1 MATEDISRLSFDPGK
16 HYSSVRMQQGRVMI
30 DADWNAKERIE
41 HEDRRRARVEIVGPS
56 GSPDQGFRIANPEI
70 TAAGYIDFEIEP
82 GSFYLGGL
90 RLEIDQK
97 ETYRLQKDWLLQP
110 SDLHPA
116 PQGERYDLIY
126 LEAWQ
131 QPVGAVEDGE
141 LFEVALGGAD
151 TSMRIRNMNR
161 VRLEPGVQAND
172 CKDAWQKLVEDW
184 KVNKKGTLNKE
195 NERVPDA
202 SLQVTFVAGGNPDN
216 YCTPLAAGGY
226 LGAENQAIRVQI
238 VDQTH
243 LTWGFD
249 NAAPLYRVSVNET
262 GETVTLKTD
271 PKDQAHWPLAGQTV
285 EILPWSAVLPNGEKI
300 AEIEGHLSKVES
312 SYNPDTGELRLTK
325 PVPADFGKEWA
336 SRYDHG
342 DLEESSFNFYMRVWN
357 RGADQISP
365 EKMPFTVGTP
375 LLLGNTGLGIT
386 ISGDEHVS
394 CNYWIIAA
402 RPETPNQVVPWELER
417 GLAPH
422 GIRRYYSPLALIH
435 WKIDANGNIQ
445 GEIIND
451 CRDTFR
457 PLTKLKGCC
466 TFTVGDG
473 VKSHGHFNSIEHA
486 LHNLPPQG
494 GKICLLPGLHH
505 ANVTIDEKMDI
516 QISGCGLHTVVHPNL
531 GQDQDPIFMIKNS
544 QRIEL
549 DNMTLI
555 SATGSV
561 IHVDD
566 QAGTGEPSRE
576 ILIHDNRM
584 IACVQAIFVKVQNE
598 IAGNNHIRIM
608 NNEIGML
615 DKAEG
620 EPAVFSQADDVLI
633 ERNRIIVIP
642 APDPDDPSDP
652 RDPDDPD
659 GFYDPCAEL
668 FRMYANRN
676 PLFRFL
682 YEVLVYMSSGTF
694 TKQIS
699 YLAQGGIQIGGG
711 SEGVK
716 IIRNRIIGGN
726 GNGITLGH
734 VPEQNADG
742 SIGIRNE
749 RMTYYPTATD
759 VEFNF
764 LRDNMIPFVY
774 DVSIEDNMI
783 LNMGL
788 SGIGVPAFFKSEKVA
803 IMFGV
808 EDLTVYLNRIERCA
822 HLTTDEDEAAGDML
836 EEVGF
841 GGVVLAACENA
852 AIQENRIEN
861 NGKSQLEPVC
871 GILILYGGKIDVS
884 NNRIINNGPRTFAD
898 DEDAK
903 RGLRGGIVIKMGFRQ
918 ILNKV
923 FDRELLFPD
932 GVPAVKVHN
941 NIVTH
946 PFGQA
951 LFIMALGPVSVIGNH
966 LTSQG
971 ADYRVNSYSLLA
983 GAVFILNLGVS
994 KDLIAAFLLQ
1004 GFRYLAAAGPTTFN
1018 SAVTRRAPAI
1028 GTTVSGLVGLLQR
1041 ILYLPSGNVLFA
1053 NNQTTLDLRQT
1064 DPNFAFSAQTIASL
1078 DDIAYNSNQSE
1089 CTSLLDFLYTDVAL
1103 LGVTIRAND
1112 NRFQEGLTVT
1122 LNSLF
1127 SFGFMNMAST
1137 NQATHCLQVF
1147 GVPAFTQA
1155 PANNV
1160 LYQIGCRDETA
1171 MVAKYLAVQPLEMAA
1186 FNPLIT

>member
-1 MATEDISRLSFDPGK
+1 MATKDISRLSFDPGK

-30 DADWNAKERIE
+30 DDDWNENERIE
-41 HEDRRRARVEIVGPS
+41 NEDRRRARVEIVGPS
-56 GSPDQGFRIANPEI
+56 GSPDRGFRIANPEI
-70 TAAGYIDFEIEP
+70 TAGGHINFEIET

-97 ETYRLQKDWLLQP
+97 ETYRLQKDWLQQP
-110 SDLHPA
+110 SGLHPV
-116 PQGERYDLIY
+116 PQGERYDLVY

-161 VRLEPGVQAND
+161 VRLEPGVQAYD
-172 CKDAWQKLVEDW
+172 CKNAWQKLVEDW

-202 SLQVTFVAGGNPDN
+202 SLQVTFVAGGNPDDL
-216 YCTPLAAGGY
+216 CTPLAAGGY

-238 VDQTH
+238 VDQIH

-249 NAAPLYRVSVNET
+249 NAAPLYRVSVNAT
-262 GETVTLKTD
+262 GETITLKTD

-285 EILPWSAVLPNGEKI
+285 EILPWSAVLPNAEKL

-312 SYNPDTGELRLTK
+312 SYNPDTGELTLTT
-325 PVPADFGKEWA
+325 PVPADFGKEWE
-336 SRYDHG
+336 SRDDHD

-357 RGADQISP
+357 RGADQTSTEKIS
-365 EKMPFTVGTP
+365 FTVGTP
-375 LLLGNTGLGIT
+375 LPLRNTGLEIT
-386 ISGDEHVS
+386 ITGNDHVSGD
-394 CNYWIIAA
+394 YWIIAA

-422 GIRRYYSPLALIH
+422 GIRRYYSPLALIL
-435 WKIDANGNIQ
+435 WKIDESGNIQ

-451 CRDTFR
+451 CRDTFL
-457 PLTKLKGCC
+457 PLTKLRGCC

-473 VKSHGHFNSIEHA
+473 VASHGHFNSIEHA

-516 QISGCGLHTVVHPNL
+516 RISGCGLHTVVHPNP
-531 GQDQDPIFMIKNS
+531 GHDQDPILIIKNS

-566 QAGTGEPSRE
+566 QAGTGGRQPSRE

-620 EPAVFSQADDVLI
+620 KPAIFSQADDVLI

-652 RDPDDPD
+652 RDSDDPD

-668 FRMYANRN
+668 FLIYANIK

-682 YEVLVYMSSGTF
+682 YGVLDYMSSGTF

-716 IIRNRIIGGN
+716 IIRNKIIGGN

-734 VPEQNADG
+734 VPVQNPDG
-742 SIGIRNE
+742 TTGIRNE
-749 RMTYYPTATD
+749 RIKLYQETTNEEY
-759 VEFNF
+759 NF
-764 LRDNMIPFVY
+764 LRDKMIPFVY
-774 DVSIEDNMI
+774 EVSVEDNMI
-783 LNMGL
+783 VNMGL
-788 SGIGVPAFFKSEKVA
+788 SGIGVPAFFKTEDVA
-803 IMFGV
+803 FMYSV
-808 EDLTVYLNRIERCA
+808 EDLTVYRNRIEQCA
-822 HLTTDEDEAAGDML
+822 HLTPEETPGDML
-836 EEVGF
+836 DEIGF
-841 GGVVLAACENA
+841 GGIVLAACENA
-852 AIQENRIEN
+852 IIRENRIEN
-861 NGKSQLEPVC
+861 NGISQLEPVC
-871 GILILYGGKIDVS
+871 GILILYAEKIDVS
-884 NNRIINNGPRTFAD
+884 DNRIINNGPRTFAD
-898 DEDAK
+898 DEDA
-903 RGLRGGIVIKMGFRQ
+903 RHGLRGGIVIKMGFGQ

-923 FDRELLFPD
+923 FDNELLFPD

-1004 GFRYLAAAGPTTFN
+1004 GFKYLAAAGPITSN
-1018 SAVTRRAPAI
+1018 SE
-1028 GTTVSGLVGLLQR
+1028 LVELVQR
-1041 ILYLPSGNVLFA
+1041 ILYLPGGNVLFA

-1064 DPNFAFSAQTIASL
+1064 DINFAFSAQTIASL

-1103 LGVTIRAND
+1103 WGVTIRAND

-1147 GVPAFTQA
+1147 GVPAFTQTT
-1155 PANNV
+1155 ANSV
-1160 LYQIGCRDETA
+1160 LYQIGCQDETTR
-1171 MVAKYLAVQPLEMAA
+1171 VGKHLAVQPY
-1186 FNPLIT
+1186 

>member
-1 MATEDISRLSFDPGK
+1 MATKDISRLSFDPGK

-30 DADWNAKERIE
+30 DDDWNENERIE
-41 HEDRRRARVEIVGPS
+41 NEDRRRARVEIVGPS
-56 GSPDQGFRIANPEI
+56 GSPDHGFRIANPEI
-70 TAAGYIDFEIEP
+70 TAAGHIDFEIES
-82 GSFYLGGL
+82 GCFFLGGL
-90 RLEIDQK
+90 RLEINQK
-97 ETYRLQKDWLLQP
+97 ETYRLQKDWLQQP

-116 PQGERYDLIY
+116 PQGERYDLVY

-151 TSMRIRNMNR
+151 TSMRIRSMNR

-202 SLQVTFVAGGNPDN
+202 SLQVMFLAGGNPDDF
-216 YCTPLAAGGY
+216 CTPLAAGGY

-238 VDQTH
+238 VDENH

-271 PKDQAHWPLAGQTV
+271 PKDQAHWPLAGQIV
-285 EILPWSAVLPNGEKI
+285 EILPWSAVLPNGEKVS
-300 AEIEGHLSKVES
+300 EIEGHLSKVES
-312 SYNPDTGELRLTK
+312 SFDQNTGELTLTK
-325 PVPADFGKEWA
+325 SVPTDFGKEWT
-336 SRYDHG
+336 SRDDHD
-342 DLEESSFNFYMRVWN
+342 DLEESSFNFYMLVWN
-357 RGADQISP
+357 RGADQTSP

-375 LLLGNTGLGIT
+375 LPLGNTGLEIT
-386 ISGDEHVS
+386 INKDDHVS
-394 CNYWIIAA
+394 GNYWIIAA
-402 RPETPNQVVPWELER
+402 RPETPNQVVPWKLET

-445 GEIIND
+445 GKIIND
-451 CRDTFR
+451 CRDTFL
-457 PLTKLKGCC
+457 PLTKLRGCC

-473 VKSHGHFNSIEHA
+473 VKSHGHFNSMEHA

-505 ANVTIDEKMDI
+505 TNVTIDEKMDI

-531 GQDQDPIFMIKNS
+531 GQYQDPIFMIKNS
-544 QRIEL
+544 QRIKL

-566 QAGTGEPSRE
+566 LAGTGEPPSRE

-620 EPAVFSQADDVLI
+620 KPAIFSQADDVLI

-659 GFYDPCAEL
+659 GFYDLCAEL
-668 FRMYANRN
+668 FQIHTNRN
-676 PLFRFL
+676 SLFKFL
-682 YEVLVYMSSGTF
+682 YGVLGYMSSGTF

-699 YLAQGGIQIGGG
+699 YLARGGIQIGGG
-711 SEGVK
+711 SEKVK

-734 VPEQNADG
+734 VPKQNADG
-742 SIGIRNE
+742 TIGIRNE

-759 VEFNF
+759 EKFNF

-803 IMFGV
+803 LMFGV
-808 EDLTVYLNRIERCA
+808 EDLTVYRNRIERCA
-822 HLTTDEDEAAGDML
+822 HLTPDEAAGDML
-836 EEVGF
+836 DEVGF

-852 AIQENRIEN
+852 IIRENRIEK
-861 NGKSQLEPVC
+861 NGISQLEPVC
-871 GILILYGGKIDVS
+871 GILIFYAEKIDVS
-884 NNRIINNGPRTFAD
+884 DNRIINNGPRTFAD
-898 DEDAK
+898 DENAG

-932 GVPAVKVHN
+932 GVPAVKIHN

-951 LFIMALGPVSVIGNH
+951 LFIMAFGPVSVIGNH

-1004 GFRYLAAAGPTTFN
+1004 GFRYLAAAGPITSN
-1018 SAVTRRAPAI
+1018 SE
-1028 GTTVSGLVGLLQR
+1028 LVELVQK

-1064 DPNFAFSAQTIASL
+1064 DINFAFSAQTIASL

-1103 LGVTIRAND
+1103 WGVTIRAND

-1147 GVPAFTQA
+1147 GAPAFTQA
-1155 PANNV
+1155 PANSV
-1160 LYQIGCRDETA
+1160 LYQIGCQDETT
-1171 MVAKYLAVQPLEMAA
+1171 MVGEHLAVQPLAMA
-1186 FNPLIT
+1186 

>member
-1 MATEDISRLSFDPGK
+1 MATKDISRLSFDPGK
-16 HYSSVRMQQGRVMI
+16 HYSSVRMQQGRVMV
-30 DADWNAKERIE
+30 DDDWNENERIE
-41 HEDRRRARVEIVGPS
+41 NEDRRRARAEIVGPS
-56 GSPDQGFRIANPEI
+56 GSPDRGFRTANPEI

-90 RLEIDQK
+90 RLEMDQK
-97 ETYRLQKDWLLQP
+97 ETYRLQNDWLQQP
-110 SDLHPA
+110 SDLHPT
-116 PQGERYDLIY
+116 PQGERYDLVY
-126 LEAWQ
+126 LDAWQ
-131 QPVGAVEDGE
+131 QPVGAVEDNE

-161 VRLEPGVQAND
+161 VRLEPGVQTND

-184 KVNKKGTLNKE
+184 KVNKKGTLDKE
-195 NERVPDA
+195 NERTPSS
-202 SLQVTFVAGGNPDN
+202 SLKVTFVAGGNPDDL
-216 YCTPLAAGGY
+216 CTPLAAGGY

-238 VDQTH
+238 VDENH

-249 NAAPLYRVSVNET
+249 NAAPLYRVSVNAA
-262 GETVTLKTD
+262 GKTVTLKTD

-285 EILPWSAVLPNGEKI
+285 EVLPWSAVLPNGEKV
-300 AEIEGHLSKVES
+300 AGIEGHLSKVES
-312 SYNPDTGELRLTK
+312 SYNPDTGELTLIT
-325 PVPADFGKEWA
+325 PVPADFGNEWA
-336 SRYDHG
+336 SRDDHG
-342 DLEESSFNFYMRVWN
+342 DLEEFSFNFYMRVWN
-357 RGADQISP
+357 RGSDQTSP
-365 EKMPFTVGTP
+365 DKIPFTVGTP
-375 LLLGNTGLGIT
+375 LPLGNTGLEIT

-394 CNYWIIAA
+394 GNYWIIAA

-451 CRDTFR
+451 CRDTFL

-494 GKICLLPGLHH
+494 GKICLLPGVHH
-505 ANVTIDEKMDI
+505 ANITIEKKKEI
-516 QISGCGLHTVVHPNL
+516 QISGCGVHTIVHPTVN
-531 GQDQDPIFMIKNS
+531 QAQDPIFLIRNS
-544 QRIEL
+544 QQIEI

-555 SATGSV
+555 SATGRAVQVS
-561 IHVDD
+561 D
-566 QAGTGEPSRE
+566 QEGMGDKPSRK
-576 ILIHDNRM
+576 IYIRDNQI
-584 IACVQAIFVKVQNE
+584 IACVQAIFVKLRNE
-598 IAGNNHIRIM
+598 IAGNNDIRIM

-620 EPAVFSQADDVLI
+620 EPAIFSQADDVLI
-633 ERNRIIVIP
+633 ERNRIVVIP
-642 APDPDDPSDP
+642 APDPDDPGDP
-652 RDPDDPD
+652 RDHDDPD

-676 PLFRFL
+676 QLSRFL
-682 YEVLVYMSSGTF
+682 DGVLVYMSLNTF

-699 YLAQGGIQIGGG
+699 YLAQSGIQIGGG
-711 SEGVK
+711 SERVK
-716 IIRNRIIGGN
+716 IVGNRIVGGN

-734 VPEQNADG
+734 VPVKSPDG
-742 SIGIRNE
+742 TTGISNE
-749 RMTYYPTATD
+749 RIKFYLKTTNEEY
-759 VEFNF
+759 NF
-764 LRDNMIPFVY
+764 LRDKMIPFVY
-774 DVSIEDNMI
+774 EVSIEDNMI
-783 LNMGL
+783 VNMGL
-788 SGIGVPAFFKSEKVA
+788 SGIGVPAFFKTEKVA
-803 IMFGV
+803 LMFSI
-808 EDLTVYLNRIERCA
+808 EDLTIYRNRIEQCA
-822 HLTTDEDEAAGDML
+822 HLTPEETPGDML
-836 EEVGF
+836 DEIGF
-841 GGVVLAACENA
+841 GGIVLAACENA
-852 AIQENRIEN
+852 IIRENRIEN
-861 NGKSQLEPVC
+861 NGISQLEPVC
-871 GILILYGGKIDVS
+871 GILILYAEKIDLS
-884 NNRIINNGPRTFAD
+884 DNRIINNGPRIFAD

-903 RGLRGGIVIKMGFRQ
+903 RGLRGGIVLKMGFRQ

-923 FDRELLFPD
+923 LDKELLFPD

-971 ADYRVNSYSLLA
+971 ADHRVNSYSLIA

-1004 GFRYLAAAGPTTFN
+1004 GFKYLAAASPATFN
-1018 SAVTRRAPAI
+1018 FAVTRRISP
-1028 GTTVSGLVGLLQR
+1028 GTTVGKLVGLLQR
-1041 ILYLPSGNVLFA
+1041 ILYLPSGNVLFT

-1064 DPNFAFSAQTIASL
+1064 DFNFAFSAQTIASL

-1103 LGVTIRAND
+1103 FGVTIRAND

-1127 SFGFMNMAST
+1127 SFGLMNMAST

-1147 GVPAFTQA
+1147 GVPGFTQA
-1155 PANNV
+1155 PANSV
-1160 LYQIGCRDETA
+1160 LYKIGCRDETT
-1171 MVAKYLAVQPLEMAA
+1171 MVGKYLAVQQLERVA
-1186 FNPLIT
+1186 FNP